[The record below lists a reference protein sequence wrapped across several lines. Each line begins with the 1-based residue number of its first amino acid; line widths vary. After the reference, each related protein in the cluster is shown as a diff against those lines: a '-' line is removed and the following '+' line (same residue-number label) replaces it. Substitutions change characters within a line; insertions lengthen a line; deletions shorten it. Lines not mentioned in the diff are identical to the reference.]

1 MEDRLVLA
9 SERLERGQMAVKLS
23 LDKQK
28 ALPTHYSDETT
39 RQFEAEIDDK
49 RVEEL
54 AKLKKIQAEEDSE
67 KDLAVQFGDCEIRA
81 PFDGQIFLAGSPY
94 LGIGGAQL
102 TEGSSISLG
111 QRIFRML
118 YVAAVTDGE
127 LMVPVDALLIVDGK
141 TRLVAVKK
149 LNGGFDWREV
159 EIGQSKGRLVQIK
172 AGLIAGELV
181 MVEPYALVSKFP
193 AWPSS
198 ARTVAY

>member
-1 MEDRLVLA
+1 
-9 SERLERGQMAVKLS
+9 
-23 LDKQK
+23 
-28 ALPTHYSDETT
+28 
-39 RQFEAEIDDK
+39 
-49 RVEEL
+49 
-54 AKLKKIQAEEDSE
+54 
-67 KDLAVQFGDCEIRA
+67 
-81 PFDGQIFLAGSPY
+81 
-94 LGIGGAQL
+94 
-102 TEGSSISLG
+102 
-111 QRIFRML
+111 ML